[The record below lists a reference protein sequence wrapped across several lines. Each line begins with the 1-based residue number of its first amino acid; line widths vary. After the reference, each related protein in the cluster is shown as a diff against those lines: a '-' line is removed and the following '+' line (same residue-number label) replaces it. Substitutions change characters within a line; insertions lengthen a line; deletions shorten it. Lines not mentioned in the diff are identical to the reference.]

1 MFSPVTI
8 TKRNGWQR
16 REMFEKMQ
24 RNTCERLP
32 CPGLSSLQVEKIPHE
47 AVWRRG
53 ELDTV
58 SFSSHCCTILQ
69 GCLRLCEQSWW
80 YHKSAI
86 ICQIGELCTWVRLQL
101 GTEVGPSSGDQL
113 DRGNDLTCLALLYLP
128 ATNQP
133 TPPVF
138 FPLELY
144 TCPPGGLI
152 NHCPWM
158 NGPSSYS
165 VVQRL
170 AQWKSQFAIDSVK
183 GTNHAFLFSESS
195 PFSLPLSS

>member
-1 MFSPVTI
+1 MKGREGQGIEIRFAEMFSPVTI

-113 DRGNDLTCLALLYLP
+113 DRGNDLTCLTVLACYKPTNPPCLLPPRALYLP
-128 ATNQP
+128 P
-133 TPPVF
+133 CWP
-138 FPLELY
+138 Y
-144 TCPPGGLI
+144 
-152 NHCPWM
+152 
-158 NGPSSYS
+158 
-165 VVQRL
+165 
-170 AQWKSQFAIDSVK
+170 
-183 GTNHAFLFSESS
+183 
-195 PFSLPLSS
+195 

>member
-1 MFSPVTI
+1 
-8 TKRNGWQR
+8 
-16 REMFEKMQ
+16 MQ

-101 GTEVGPSSGDQL
+101 GTEVGPSNGDQL

-133 TPPVF
+133 
-138 FPLELY
+138 PLSSS
-144 TCPPGGLI
+144 PKSFIPAPWWLI

-158 NGPSSYS
+158 NEPCSNS

-170 AQWKSQFAIDSVK
+170 ANSEGPICHWKCQ
-183 GTNHAFLFSESS
+183 GHPCYHAFLFSAEASS
-195 PFSLPLSS
+195 FSLPASL